1 MNDEN
6 PIDKRTARGIYAVA
20 AITALAPFVVQTGTL
35 LATGSTAWTIALGA
49 LLALAVAVGA
59 LAFQA
64 KQVGGWGRIGLG
76 SGVGIVLAVVTYHV
90 IAFPVAHILKALFFD
105 GSPA

>member
-6 PIDKRTARGIYAVA
+6 LLDKGTVRGIKVVA
-20 AITALAPFVVQTGTL
+20 LVTALAPFVVQTATL
-35 LATGSTAWTIALGA
+35 VLTGSTAWTIVLGVV
-49 LLALAVAVGA
+49 LAIAVAIAA

-64 KQVGGWGRIGLG
+64 REAGSWDRIGAG
-76 SGVGIVLAVVTYHV
+76 SAVGIVLAVLIYHV
-90 IAFPVAHILKALFFD
+90 IAFPVAHIVKALFFA